1 MCGIVGVLQF
11 DSGRRAP
18 LREPDIA
25 RLRDCL
31 AHRGPDGMG
40 VWVAP
45 DGQVGLGHR
54 RLAII
59 DLTPSGVQPMSDA
72 NGRIWLTYNGEIYN
86 HVELRRELEALGHR
100 FHSAG
105 SDSEV
110 IIYAYRQW
118 GVDAVQ
124 RLRGMFAFALWD
136 ADLRRL
142 WLVRDRVGI
151 KPLYYTTQAGR
162 LLFASEI
169 KALLTDPDVPRQID
183 EGALFQ
189 YLTFLTSPAPG
200 TLFANIRKLAGGCM
214 LLVHGDGRVEE
225 RRYWDAMRASAPVTG
240 TDEEIAAE
248 LLHLLRDSVRLHKV
262 SDVPVGVFLSGGID
276 SSTIAALHGEGES
289 GAVRAF
295 TVGYDQDYESYR
307 SEITQARS
315 VARFLG
321 AELAEVRL
329 SFSDLIDFLP
339 EMVRLQDEPIADPV
353 CVPLY
358 YVAKL
363 AREQGVT
370 VCQVGEGSDE
380 LFFGYPNWQRALRL
394 QRLNDLFPGLGA
406 VKAIGLAGLRAWGKE
421 RSQPYAWLD
430 RARRGLPVFWGG
442 AEAFNDATKLRI
454 LSPRLRKEFR
464 DHSSWDAVAPIHNR
478 YLAGVERASPLG
490 WMSYLD
496 LNLRLPELLLMRVDK
511 MTMASSLEARVP
523 FLDHE
528 VVSFALGIPDEVKL
542 RNGILKGVLKNA
554 VRGLIPDSVIQRP
567 KQGFGVPVHEWL
579 LSGLPVEIVA
589 RIDEFMAETDL
600 FDRATMRSLFAQPN
614 TTTLQWCILNLSL
627 WWQEFIRPKAAT
639 PGALSEAALPDV
651 SQASPGVR
659 LFANR
664 FATNQMHGVGTAKV
678 G

>member
-1 MCGIVGVLQF
+1 MCGIVGVMQF
-11 DSGRRAP
+11 GSGRAP
-18 LREPDIA
+18 LAERDIA
-25 RLRDCL
+25 WLRDRM

-59 DLTPSGVQPMSDA
+59 DLTPSGIQPMSDA
-72 NGRIWLTYNGEIYN
+72 SGRIWLTYNGEIYN
-86 HVELRRELEALGHR
+86 HVELRRELEGLGHR

-136 ADLRRL
+136 ANLRRL
-142 WLVRDRVGI
+142 WLVRDRIGI
-151 KPLYYTTQAGR
+151 KPLYYTLQADR

-169 KALLTDPDVPRQID
+169 KALLADPDVPREVD
-183 EGALFQ
+183 EESLFQ
-189 YLTFLTSPAPG
+189 YLSFLTSPAPG
-200 TLFANIRKLAGGCM
+200 TLFAKIRKLAGGSM

-225 RRYWDAMRASAPVTG
+225 RRYWDAVGAARPVAG
-240 TDEEIAAE
+240 TDHEIAAE
-248 LLHLLRDSVRLHKV
+248 LLHLLRSSVRLHKV

-276 SSTIAALHGEGES
+276 SSTIAALHGEGEAS
-289 GAVRAF
+289 AVRAF
-295 TVGYDQDYESYR
+295 TVGYDKDYDSYR

-321 AELAEVRL
+321 AELSEVRL

-380 LFFGYPNWQRALRL
+380 LFFGYPNWHRALRL
-394 QRLNDLFPGLGA
+394 QHLNDLFPRLGP
-406 VKAIGLAGLRAWGKE
+406 VKALGLAGLRAWGKE

-430 RARRGLPVFWGG
+430 RARRGLPIFWGG
-442 AEAFNDATKLRI
+442 AEAFNEAAKVRV
-454 LSPRLRKEFR
+454 LSPRLRKDFR
-464 DHSSWDAVAPIHNR
+464 DRSSWDAIAPIHKR
-478 YLAGVERASPLG
+478 YLANVERASALG

-528 VVSFALGIPDEVKL
+528 VVSFALGIADEVKL
-542 RNGILKGVLKNA
+542 RNGVLKAVLKNA

-579 LSGLPVEIVA
+579 LSGLPAETMAAV
-589 RIDEFMAETDL
+589 DEFITETDL
-600 FDRATMRSLFAQPN
+600 FDRAAIKDLFARAKA
-614 TTTLQWCILNLSL
+614 TGLQWCILNLSL
-627 WWQEFIRPKAAT
+627 WWREFIRPKAGVPAS
-639 PGALSEAALPDV
+639 LSEAAMSNIPRV
-651 SQASPGVR
+651 SPEVR
-659 LFANR
+659 LFANG
-664 FATNQMHGVGTAKV
+664 FAANQTDGTGAASVG
-678 G
+678 

>member
-11 DSGRRAP
+11 DSRRAP
-18 LREPDIA
+18 LGEQDIV
-25 RLRDCL
+25 RLRDRMG
-31 AHRGPDGMG
+31 HRGPDGMG
-40 VWVAP
+40 VWLAP

-59 DLTPSGVQPMSDA
+59 DLTPSGVQPMS
-72 NGRIWLTYNGEIYN
+72 NHSGRIWLTYNGEIYN
-86 HVELRRELEALGHR
+86 HVELRRELETLGHR

-142 WLVRDRVGI
+142 WLVRDRIGI
-151 KPLYYTTQAGR
+151 KPLYYTIQAGR

-169 KALLTDPDVPRQID
+169 KALLADLDVPRAVD
-183 EGALFQ
+183 EDSLFH
-189 YLTFLTSPAPG
+189 YLSFLTSPAPG
-200 TLFANIRKLAGGCM
+200 TLFANIRKLAGGSM

-225 RRYWDAMRASAPVTG
+225 RRYWDAVRASQPVSG
-240 TDEEIAAE
+240 TDQEIAVE
-248 LLHLLRDSVRLHKV
+248 LLHLLRSSVRLHKV

-276 SSTIAALHGEGES
+276 SSTIAALHGEGEV
-289 GAVRAF
+289 GGVRAF
-295 TVGYDQDYESYR
+295 TVGYDKDYESYR
-307 SEITQARS
+307 SEVAQARL
-315 VARFLG
+315 VAGFLG

-329 SFSDLIDFLP
+329 SFSDLVDFLP

-380 LFFGYPNWQRALRL
+380 LFFGYPNWHRALRL
-394 QRLNDLFPGLGA
+394 QQLNDLFPRMGTA
-406 VKAIGLAGLRAWGKE
+406 KAIGLAGLRAWGKE
-421 RSQPYAWLD
+421 PSQPYAWLD
-430 RARRGLPVFWGG
+430 RARRGLPIFWGG
-442 AEAFNDATKLRI
+442 AEAFNDCAKVRV
-454 LSPRLRKEFR
+454 LSPRLRKSFR
-464 DHSSWDAVAPIHNR
+464 DRSSWDAIAPIRKR

-528 VVSFALGIPDEVKL
+528 VVAFALGIPDEVKL
-542 RNGILKGVLKNA
+542 RNGILKAVLKNA
-554 VRGLIPDSVIQRP
+554 VRGLVPDSVIQRP

-579 LSGLPVEIVA
+579 LSGLPAETMAGV
-589 RIDEFMAETDL
+589 DEFITETDL
-600 FDRATMRSLFAQPN
+600 FDRAVIKDLFAQPN
-614 TTTLQWCILNLSL
+614 ATGLQWCILNLGL
-627 WWQEFIRPKAAT
+627 WWQEFIRPKAVT
-639 PGALSEAALPDV
+639 PASLSEAAMSDV
-651 SQASPGVR
+651 PRVSPGVR
-659 LFANR
+659 FYANR
-664 FATNQMHGVGTAKV
+664 FAANQTHGTGAASVG
-678 G
+678 

>member
-11 DSGRRAP
+11 DSRRTP
-18 LREPDIA
+18 LREQDIV
-25 RLRDCL
+25 RLRDHM

-45 DGQVGLGHR
+45 DGQIGLGHR

-59 DLTPSGVQPMSDA
+59 DLTPSGAQPMSDDS
-72 NGRIWLTYNGEIYN
+72 GRIWLTYNGEIYN
-86 HVELRRELEALGHR
+86 HVELRRELESLGHR

-118 GVDAVQ
+118 GLDAVH

-136 ADLRRL
+136 AHLRRL
-142 WLVRDRVGI
+142 WLVRDRIGI
-151 KPLYYTTQAGR
+151 KPLYYTIQAGR

-169 KALLTDPDVPRQID
+169 KALLGDREVKREVD
-183 EGALFQ
+183 EHSLFH
-189 YLTFLTSPAPG
+189 YLSFLTSPAPG
-200 TLFANIRKLAGGCM
+200 TLFADIRKLAGGCM

-225 RRYWDAMRASAPVTG
+225 RRYWDAACASRPITG
-240 TDEEIAAE
+240 TDQEIAAE
-248 LLHLLRDSVRLHKV
+248 LLDLLRTSVRLHKV

-276 SSTIAALHGEGES
+276 SSTIAALHGEGEVR
-289 GAVRAF
+289 AVRAF
-295 TVGYDQDYESYR
+295 TVGYDKDYESYR
-307 SEITQARS
+307 SEVAQARS
-315 VARFLG
+315 VAQFLG
-321 AELAEVRL
+321 AELAEVQL
-329 SFSDLIDFLP
+329 SFSDLVDFLP

-380 LFFGYPNWQRALRL
+380 VFFGYPNWHRALRL
-394 QRLNDLFPGLGA
+394 QQLNDLFPRLGPA
-406 VKAIGLAGLRAWGKE
+406 KAIGLAGLRAWGKE
-421 RSQPYAWLD
+421 PSQPYAWLD
-430 RARRGLPVFWGG
+430 RARRGLPIFWGG
-442 AEAFNDATKLRI
+442 AEAFNDATKVRV
-454 LSPRLRKEFR
+454 LSPRLKMRFR
-464 DHSSWDAVAPIHNR
+464 DRSSWDAVAPIHKR

-528 VVSFALGIPDEVKL
+528 LVSFALGIPDEVKL
-542 RNGILKGVLKNA
+542 RDGILKAVLKNA
-554 VRGLIPDSVIQRP
+554 VRGLVPDSVIQRP
-567 KQGFGVPVHEWL
+567 KQGFGVPVNEWL
-579 LSGLPVEIVA
+579 LSGLPAETMA
-589 RIDEFMAETDL
+589 GIDEFIAETDL
-600 FDRATMRSLFAQPN
+600 FDPAAVSDLFARPN
-614 TTTLQWCILNLSL
+614 AAGLQWCILNVSL
-627 WWQEFIRPKAAT
+627 WWQEFIRPTAAA
-639 PGALSEAALPDV
+639 PASFSEAATSGV
-651 SQASPGVR
+651 SQISPGVR
-659 LFANR
+659 FFGNR
-664 FATNQMHGVGTAKV
+664 FAANQTRGTGASSVG
-678 G
+678 